1 MKLQFDSELEYQHNA
16 INSVIDLFV
25 GQTPRQANFTVLSR
39 LSNMGTIDN
48 DLGIGNFLE
57 LTTEELNQ
65 NLKKVQMRNGLPLT
79 ELSEPYEL
87 DIEMETGTGKTYVYL
102 RTIFELNKKYGFTKF
117 IIVVPSIAIKEG
129 VKKSLDITKEH
140 FAKLYNNA
148 ICDYFIYDSSNLE
161 QVRSF
166 ATSSDIQ
173 IMIITIDAFNKTV
186 KDNGKP
192 DNANII
198 HRPNDKLNG
207 VCPIDLIKQTNP
219 FVIIDEPQS
228 VDNTAKAKSAIRTL
242 NPKVILRYSAT
253 FRTKSNLIYKLDA
266 VDAYDLQLVKQI
278 EVASFASQNYHN
290 KAYLKLISV
299 NNKKTPITA
308 KIEVDIKQG
317 TGIKRKPITVKAGD
331 DLLEKT
337 KRNVYE
343 GYIINDIYCEKD
355 NEYVDFTSR
364 EEVLTIGKAFGD
376 VDDDVI
382 KKQQMRKT
390 IEEHLNKELVLNKL
404 GVKVLSLFFIDR
416 VANYRYYDENGEA
429 QKGKYA
435 IWFEELY
442 REVSSKPKYRTL
454 FNDIDLAIPV
464 EELHNG
470 YFSQDKKGKLKD
482 TNGSTLADDDTYSL
496 IMKDKEKLLNMKTP
510 LKFIFSHSALKEG
523 WDNPN
528 VFQICTL
535 NETKQEIK
543 KRQEIGRGLRLC
555 VNQNGERLK
564 GFEINTLTV
573 MANESYDDFA
583 QKLQSEIEAEE
594 GIKFGLIETHTF
606 ANIQVVKE
614 DGTETTLGYDK
625 SAELFLHC
633 KAQGYID
640 EKGVVTDTLR
650 QSIKTNTVVI
660 PEEFTK
666 VKSAIYSTLR
676 KSCGTLNIKNADE
689 KVEIKLNK
697 QVQLSPEFKDLWD
710 RIKWKTRY
718 NVAFNSNELIEKC
731 TKRLNEK
738 VVITSST
745 LKETKAT
752 LNVTQGGVQT
762 SETQNRARLVNEEE
776 KLLPDIISYL
786 QNETDLT
793 RKTIVDIL
801 LKSDTLDGFKK
812 NPQLYMTEV
821 AKHIK
826 MIMKEFIV
834 DGIKYT
840 KIGDD
845 KFYAQELFEID
856 ELSGYLKNTI
866 ETQKSIYTHI
876 IYDSL
881 KEEDF
886 ASKFEKNE
894 DVKLYIKLPNW
905 FKIPTPIGNYNPD
918 WAILLDVDG
927 TDKLY
932 FVLETKSGKNSQ
944 LFEEPLRESEKINIE
959 CGRKHFEALNTKA
972 EFKTAN
978 EFDKFMQEAVKI

>member
-1 MKLQFDSELEYQHNA
+1 MYFD
-16 INSVIDLFV
+16 
-25 GQTPRQANFTVLSR
+25 
-39 LSNMGTIDN
+39 
-48 DLGIGNFLE
+48 
-57 LTTEELNQ
+57 
-65 NLKKVQMRNGLPLT
+65 
-79 ELSEPYEL
+79 
-87 DIEMETGTGKTYVYL
+87 
-102 RTIFELNKKYGFTKF
+102 
-117 IIVVPSIAIKEG
+117 
-129 VKKSLDITKEH
+129 
-140 FAKLYNNA
+140 
-148 ICDYFIYDSSNLE
+148 
-161 QVRSF
+161 
-166 ATSSDIQ
+166 
-173 IMIITIDAFNKTV
+173 
-186 KDNGKP
+186 
-192 DNANII
+192 
-198 HRPNDKLNG
+198 
-207 VCPIDLIKQTNP
+207 
-219 FVIIDEPQS
+219 
-228 VDNTAKAKSAIRTL
+228 
-242 NPKVILRYSAT
+242 
-253 FRTKSNLIYKLDA
+253 
-266 VDAYDLQLVKQI
+266 
-278 EVASFASQNYHN
+278 
-290 KAYLKLISV
+290 
-299 NNKKTPITA
+299 
-308 KIEVDIKQG
+308 
-317 TGIKRKPITVKAGD
+317 
-331 DLLEKT
+331 
-337 KRNVYE
+337 
-343 GYIINDIYCEKD
+343 
-355 NEYVDFTSR
+355 
-364 EEVLTIGKAFGD
+364 
-376 VDDDVI
+376 
-382 KKQQMRKT
+382 
-390 IEEHLNKELVLNKL
+390 
-404 GVKVLSLFFIDR
+404 
-416 VANYRYYDENGEA
+416 
-429 QKGKYA
+429 
-435 IWFEELY
+435 
-442 REVSSKPKYRTL
+442 
-454 FNDIDLAIPV
+454 
-464 EELHNG
+464 
-470 YFSQDKKGKLKD
+470 
-482 TNGSTLADDDTYSL
+482 
-496 IMKDKEKLLNMKTP
+496 
-510 LKFIFSHSALKEG
+510 
-523 WDNPN
+523 
-528 VFQICTL
+528 
-535 NETKQEIK
+535 ETKQEIK

-583 QKLQSEIEAEE
+583 QKLQSEIETEE

-650 QSIKTNTVVI
+650 QAIKTNTVVI

-718 NVAFNSNELIEKC
+718 NVAFDTNELIEKC
-731 TKRLNEK
+731 AKRLNEK
-738 VVITSST
+738 VVIISST

-845 KFYAQELFEID
+845 KFYAQELFDIN

>member
-16 INSVIDLFV
+16 ISSVIDLFV

-186 KDNGKP
+186 KDNGNP

-219 FVIIDEPQS
+219 LVIIDEPQS

-317 TGIKRKPITVKAGD
+317 TEIKRKPITVKAGD

-364 EEVLTIGKAFGD
+364 EEVLTIGKVFGD
-376 VDDDVI
+376 VDDNVI

-390 IEEHLNKELVLNKL
+390 IEEHLNKELVLNRL

-416 VANYRYYDENGEA
+416 VSNYRYYDENGEP

-442 REVSSKPKYRTL
+442 REISSKPKYRTL

-496 IMKDKEKLLNMKTP
+496 IMKDKEKLLNINTP

-625 SAELFLHC
+625 STELFLHC
-633 KAQGYID
+633 KAQDYID
-640 EKGVVTDTLR
+640 GKGIVTDTLR
-650 QSIKTNTVVI
+650 QAIKTNTVVI

-666 VKSAIYSTLR
+666 IKSAIYSTLR

-697 QVQLSPEFKDLWD
+697 QIQLSPEFKDLWD

-718 NVAFNSNELIEKC
+718 NVAFDSNKLIEKC
-731 TKRLNEK
+731 AKRLNEK

-752 LNVTQGGVQT
+752 LNVTKGGIQA

-978 EFDKFMQEAVKI
+978 EFDKFMQEAVKV

>member
-79 ELSEPYEL
+79 ELLEPYEL

-186 KDNGKP
+186 KDNGNP

-337 KRNVYE
+337 KRSVYE

-364 EEVLTIGKAFGD
+364 EEVLTIGKVFGD

-416 VANYRYYDENGEA
+416 VANYRYYDENGEP

-482 TNGSTLADDDTYSL
+482 TNGTTLADDDTYSL
-496 IMKDKEKLLNMKTP
+496 IMKDKEKLLNMNTP

-583 QKLQSEIEAEE
+583 QKLQSEVEAEE

-625 SAELFLHC
+625 SAELFLYC
-633 KAQGYID
+633 KVQGYID
-640 EKGVVTDTLR
+640 EKGIVTDTLR
-650 QSIKTNTVVI
+650 QAIKTNTVVI

-718 NVAFNSNELIEKC
+718 NVAFDSNELIEKC
-731 TKRLNEK
+731 AKRLNEK
-738 VVITSST
+738 VIITSST

-845 KFYAQELFEID
+845 KFYAQELFDID

-944 LFEEPLRESEKINIE
+944 LFEESLRESEKINIE

>member
-186 KDNGKP
+186 KDNGNP

-317 TGIKRKPITVKAGD
+317 TGIKRKPITVKAGE

-364 EEVLTIGKAFGD
+364 EEVLTIGKVFGD

-416 VANYRYYDENGEA
+416 VANYRYYDENGEP

-482 TNGSTLADDDTYSL
+482 TNGTTLADDDTYSL

-625 SAELFLHC
+625 SVELFLHC

-650 QSIKTNTVVI
+650 QAIKTNTVVI

-666 VKSAIYSTLR
+666 VKFAIYSTLR

-718 NVAFNSNELIEKC
+718 NVAFDTNELIEKC
-731 TKRLNEK
+731 AKRLNEK

-927 TDKLY
+927 TNKLY

-959 CGRKHFEALNTKA
+959 CGRKHFEALNTNA

-978 EFDKFMQEAVKI
+978 EFDKFMQEATR